1 MILGKNFKG
10 QVVLLRCGCSH
21 NWSDDLAKYGGVTHG
36 ILSMGYDKSKCP
48 KCRLFGWRI
57 STLTDAQQGRREV

>member
-21 NWSDDLAKYGGVTHG
+21 SWSGDKEKYGDLDQG
-36 ILSMGYDKSKCP
+36 ILTMGYDNSQCS

-57 STLTDAQQGRREV
+57 SILTDAQQGRREV